1 MKKIVALLLM
11 LTIII
16 SLTAAALAATVPKT
30 KTETMKI
37 TAVVPEPD
45 YTIHVPENTTMTYG
59 DTSAAKNLGSVQVS
73 DVKNLTTVKCT
84 VSGTSLKN
92 GTNYISIK
100 YEWKLGS
107 NQWEYAWVSD
117 GSNKQLCTCE
127 LYNAGAYHV
136 LDMKAYV
143 LTWSPA
149 VPGEYTATLTYNF
162 VGE

>member
-16 SLTAAALAATVPKT
+16 SLTAAALAASVPKSG
-30 KTETMKI
+30 TMKI

-73 DVKNLTTVKCT
+73 AVKNLTTVKCT

-92 GTNYISIK
+92 GANYISIE
-100 YEWKLGS
+100 YRWKLGS
-107 NQWEYAWVSD
+107 NEWKNKWVGANSE
-117 GSNKQLCTCE
+117 QLDTFE
-127 LYNAGAYHV
+127 LFNASAGAYHV
-136 LDMKAYV
+136 LYMKAYV
-143 LTWSPA
+143 MNWLPTE
-149 VPGEYTATLTYNF
+149 PGTYTATLTYHF

>member
-16 SLTAAALAATVPKT
+16 SLTAAALAASVPKSG
-30 KTETMKI
+30 TMKI
-37 TAVVPEPD
+37 TAVVPDPD

-73 DVKNLTTVKCT
+73 AVKNLTTVKCT

-92 GTNYISIK
+92 GTNYISIN

-107 NQWEYAWVSD
+107 NQWENAWVSD

>member
-16 SLTAAALAATVPKT
+16 SLTAAALAT
-30 KTETMKI
+30 KEYERTMKI
-37 TAVVPEPD
+37 TAVVPAPD
-45 YTIHVPENTTMTYG
+45 YTMHIPEDTTMTQG
-59 DTSAAKNLGSVQVS
+59 DTTNAKDLGSVQVS
-73 DVKNLTTVKCT
+73 AVKNLTTVKCT

-92 GTNYISIK
+92 GTNYISIN

-107 NQWEYAWVSD
+107 NQWENAWVSD

>member
-16 SLTAAALAATVPKT
+16 SLTATALAKVEKSGTTV
-30 KTETMKI
+30 I

-45 YTIHVPENTTMTYG
+45 YTISIPADTTMTYG

-73 DVKNLTTVKCT
+73 AVKNLTTVKCT

-92 GTNYISIK
+92 GTNYISIN

-107 NQWEYAWVSD
+107 NQWENAWVSD